1 MNTLGMIDA
10 SVGLASSLDYAEQ
23 LDSEPS
29 HRVNALRIRMLY
41 QLWQGDSVEAE
52 RCKRDVDR
60 VRIENSGRQW
70 FEGAHLLWEVTAYS
84 LSEDLMRI
92 RQTREEMAPLVRR
105 YKAWIAL
112 DHYAAAQYQRACGD
126 YASALQEVEVALS
139 LTAAGEHPGWVQM
152 ATTKLQA
159 LAGLGRDDEAHA
171 LGEEFLARALDT
183 EQGIQSEHL
192 RMALALIR
200 AKQGNIEFA
209 IATADEVIER
219 LSAAGVSGLYLG
231 LAYETRARVSLYTKD
246 HEGFGRFASLCRPIY
261 YGRKNQALTAKY
273 EKLMRDARRDGPVRG
288 GGGVTPNSAIAYSA
302 KLISALESCRT
313 PEMRANVALTLLLE
327 HSRTESG
334 FLFVLGQL
342 GPTCVARAK
351 EGDPS
356 DAIIE
361 LVRSY
366 VAQELGDESIT
377 TGSEDEPGME
387 TTVAATWREANGGE
401 YRPLLLTH
409 YADGKLIVSGVA
421 VLRIGAAAA
430 FVHPGQVASDLSRY
444 GIGIDSTQL
453 TQHS

>member
-1 MNTLGMIDA
+1 
-10 SVGLASSLDYAEQ
+10 
-23 LDSEPS
+23 
-29 HRVNALRIRMLY
+29 
-41 QLWQGDSVEAE
+41 
-52 RCKRDVDR
+52 
-60 VRIENSGRQW
+60 
-70 FEGAHLLWEVTAYS
+70 
-84 LSEDLMRI
+84 
-92 RQTREEMAPLVRR
+92 
-105 YKAWIAL
+105 
-112 DHYAAAQYQRACGD
+112 
-126 YASALQEVEVALS
+126 
-139 LTAAGEHPGWVQM
+139 
-152 ATTKLQA
+152 
-159 LAGLGRDDEAHA
+159 
-171 LGEEFLARALDT
+171 
-183 EQGIQSEHL
+183 
-192 RMALALIR
+192 
-200 AKQGNIEFA
+200 
-209 IATADEVIER
+209 
-219 LSAAGVSGLYLG
+219 
-231 LAYETRARVSLYTKD
+231 
-246 HEGFGRFASLCRPIY
+246 
-261 YGRKNQALTAKY
+261 
-273 EKLMRDARRDGPVRG
+273 MRDARRDGPVRG

-351 EGDPS
+351 EGEPS
-356 DAIIE
+356 DAIVE

-387 TTVAATWREANGGE
+387 TTVAATWREANGSE

-444 GIGIDSTQL
+444 GIGIDSTQF

>member
-1 MNTLGMIDA
+1 
-10 SVGLASSLDYAEQ
+10 
-23 LDSEPS
+23 
-29 HRVNALRIRMLY
+29 
-41 QLWQGDSVEAE
+41 
-52 RCKRDVDR
+52 
-60 VRIENSGRQW
+60 
-70 FEGAHLLWEVTAYS
+70 
-84 LSEDLMRI
+84 
-92 RQTREEMAPLVRR
+92 
-105 YKAWIAL
+105 
-112 DHYAAAQYQRACGD
+112 
-126 YASALQEVEVALS
+126 
-139 LTAAGEHPGWVQM
+139 
-152 ATTKLQA
+152 
-159 LAGLGRDDEAHA
+159 
-171 LGEEFLARALDT
+171 
-183 EQGIQSEHL
+183 
-192 RMALALIR
+192 
-200 AKQGNIEFA
+200 
-209 IATADEVIER
+209 
-219 LSAAGVSGLYLG
+219 
-231 LAYETRARVSLYTKD
+231 
-246 HEGFGRFASLCRPIY
+246 
-261 YGRKNQALTAKY
+261 
-273 EKLMRDARRDGPVRG
+273 MRDARRDGPVRR

-351 EGDPS
+351 EGEPS